1 MAIHYGDLR
10 VDDLPGLGPDRQGDG
25 KREQFAHLVG
35 LHLVELDVGRFDVL
49 RIQECIVRR
58 PGLAGQP
65 AELTR
70 QSATTDVGH
79 PGRPPKRH
87 SRAEQFSDDLI
98 DLRAALPV
106 RGLEGLRAETLA
118 APLATVPG
126 NGLVAVP
133 RLVVPALD
141 VELDGGRPVVFAEW
155 VRTADGRGKHAWL
168 DDFGASKF

>member
-1 MAIHYGDLR
+1 M
-10 VDDLPGLGPDRQGDG
+10 
-25 KREQFAHLVG
+25 
-35 LHLVELDVGRFDVL
+35 
-49 RIQECIVRR
+49 
-58 PGLAGQP
+58 
-65 AELTR
+65 
-70 QSATTDVGH
+70 GH
-79 PGRPPKRH
+79 PGRTSKRD

-118 APLATVPG
+118 APLAAVPRD
-126 NGLVAVP
+126 GLVAVP

-141 VELDGGRPVVFAEW
+141 VELAGGSIVVSAEW